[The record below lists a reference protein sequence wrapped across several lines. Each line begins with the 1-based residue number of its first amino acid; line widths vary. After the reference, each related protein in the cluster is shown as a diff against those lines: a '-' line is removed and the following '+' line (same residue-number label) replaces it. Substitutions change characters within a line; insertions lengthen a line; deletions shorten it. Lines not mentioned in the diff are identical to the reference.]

1 MFYLLK
7 NLLLLNLVNLKPI
20 CNNLIF
26 NEILSLYA
34 SYVCL
39 LYSRFV
45 KTHPIW
51 ILEDR
56 PLISKVVLSHPVTP
70 PAPGAQLCHRS
81 SS

>member
-7 NLLLLNLVNLKPI
+7 HILLLNLVISKLKCSNLT
-20 CNNLIF
+20 F
-26 NEILSLYA
+26 NEILSLYV

-45 KTHPIW
+45 EGHLIW

-56 PLISKVVLSHPVTP
+56 PLISEVVLS
-70 PAPGAQLCHRS
+70 
-81 SS
+81 